1 MVPYPHRRRS
11 PHSIFTKADV
21 TGLADDICLWG
32 QSGRG
37 NVAHAW
43 RDGRHPMPACKIVA
57 VTLPLTL
64 EKTVTPDVSKEG
76 FGQAAAT
83 QDESR
88 SAIIARD
95 RQLAKL
101 GYLNERGAV

>member
-1 MVPYPHRRRS
+1 MFSDAKRLLQQYRH
-11 PHSIFTKADV
+11 KADV

-57 VTLPLTL
+57 VTLPPALDNAFM
-64 EKTVTPDVSKEG
+64 VNRI
-76 FGQAAAT
+76 AAT
-83 QDESR
+83 GVENV
-88 SAIIARD
+88 A
-95 RQLAKL
+95 
-101 GYLNERGAV
+101 

>member
-1 MVPYPHRRRS
+1 MAMPLAAAPYRASGLVPWH
-11 PHSIFTKADV
+11 KADV

-57 VTLPLTL
+57 VTLPPALDNAFM
-64 EKTVTPDVSKEG
+64 VNRI
-76 FGQAAAT
+76 AAT
-83 QDESR
+83 GVENV
-88 SAIIARD
+88 A
-95 RQLAKL
+95 
-101 GYLNERGAV
+101 